1 MTKNPP
7 ILFMITT
14 LLVIS
19 VPLNFVW
26 ELAQMPLYVEGGN
39 LMEFARHCIVP
50 SLGDGVIVLIIFG
63 VGWWVLRRAD
73 WYVRPSA
80 SAYALM
86 LATGLVISILIE
98 WVAVYGIGRWSYAAR
113 MPVLPVL
120 NVGLSPVLQMLL
132 LPPLIFKLAALWF
145 ERRRRRSAQEIKLQ

>member
-1 MTKNPP
+1 MVNTHRIFPT
-7 ILFMITT
+7 ITSLF
-14 LLVIS
+14 VIS

-26 ELAQMPLYVEGGN
+26 ELAQMPLYVENGN
-39 LMEFARHCIVP
+39 LLDFARHCIVP

-73 WYVRPSA
+73 WFVHPSA

-86 LATGLVISILIE
+86 LVTGLTIAILIE
-98 WVAVYGIGRWSYAAR
+98 WVAVYGIGRWSYTAR

-120 NVGLSPVLQMLL
+120 GVGLSPVLQMLL
-132 LPPLIFKLAALWF
+132 LPAVIFKAAAWWLD
-145 ERRRRRSAQEIKLQ
+145 RRQRG

>member
-1 MTKNPP
+1 MVKTPR
-7 ILFMITT
+7 IFSITAT

-26 ELAQMPLYVEGGN
+26 ELAQMPLYVEGGS
-39 LMEFARHCIVP
+39 LLKFARHCIVP

-73 WYVRPSA
+73 WFVRPGT

-86 LATGLVISILIE
+86 LVTGLIIAILIE
-98 WVAVYGIGRWSYAAR
+98 WIAVYGLGRWSYTTR
-113 MPVLPVL
+113 MPILPGL
-120 NVGLSPVLQMLL
+120 GVGLSPVLQMLL
-132 LPPLIFKLAALWF
+132 LPPVIFKTAAWWL
-145 ERRRRRSAQEIKLQ
+145 ERRQRA